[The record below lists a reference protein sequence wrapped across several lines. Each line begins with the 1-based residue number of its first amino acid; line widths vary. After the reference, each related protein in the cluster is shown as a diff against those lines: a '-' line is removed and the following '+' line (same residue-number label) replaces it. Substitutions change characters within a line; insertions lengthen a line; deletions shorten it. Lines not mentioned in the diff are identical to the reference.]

1 MMFGDPVF
9 AALAQSTEWLDTIGI
24 LGFALAGILAAQGRG
39 VDPVGVFILAFTSAF
54 GGLTIRDLLL
64 DLRPFYWAS
73 HDAFT
78 WVILIFTIFAPR
90 IVRRFSRSTAH
101 EVFLW
106 ADAVGLGVF
115 CASGTLL
122 AWEKGLPPLSC
133 SLVGTATGI
142 LGGVMRDVL
151 LNRLPAALSDR
162 KPYGLAGF
170 IGCWLSII
178 LLSDGVRPASVL
190 YVTAFTIVLLRM
202 FTLKVNWEIRYRTE
216 LARRIFPGNGPVS
229 IARILRRRGV
239 KTEKAQKVQKVAKPA
254 PRLRRAPGPAS
265 FSANDEAL
273 RVRARAKEK
282 SANLPSADPSKKP
295 EK

>member
-9 AALAQSTEWLDTIGI
+9 AALAQSTEWLDAIGI

-78 WVILIFTIFAPR
+78 WVILLFTIFAPH
-90 IVRRFSRSTAH
+90 IARRFSRSTAH

-122 AWEKGLPPLSC
+122 AWEKGMPPLSC
-133 SLVGTATGI
+133 TLVGTATGI

-151 LNRLPAALSDR
+151 LNRLPAALSDK

-178 LLSDGVRPASVL
+178 LLSDGVRPASAL

-229 IARILRRRGV
+229 IARILRRRGAR
-239 KTEKAQKVQKVAKPA
+239 TEKAQKSAKSA
-254 PRLRRAPGPAS
+254 PRVRRAPAAAS
-265 FSANDEAL
+265 FSANDETL
-273 RVRARAKEK
+273 RVQARAKEK

-295 EK
+295 EE